1 MYRDYLVLGS
11 GIAGLK
17 AAEAIRD
24 LDANGSVMMVTRD
37 SVSPYSRP
45 MLTKTPL
52 RTFCKARISLFPE
65 IWYQE
70 RRIELSL
77 NTAVETIHAETHTVI
92 AGGKE
97 IRYGKC
103 IYALGAENF
112 IPPVPGAR
120 KDNVV
125 SIRTAEDIEHIKKY
139 AANAREAVVIGGG
152 VIGLEAA
159 FELSHYGL
167 SVTVLEALPF
177 LMPRLLDP
185 GTAHDLKE
193 GIHRFSIYTDVK
205 ISEIC
210 GEKAAEAVCLE
221 DGRMF
226 PCGLVIVSCG
236 VRANIKIAQEAGIAC
251 ERSVVVNKSMETNIP
266 DIYACG
272 DCAQFGGVNSALW
285 SQAVEEGKTAGANA
299 AGVKQE
305 FAGFDTSLILNNPE
319 ISLFAYGDLGKN
331 PKVTYWCEAKE
342 HEESRGFFVNPA
354 VGGMRQRLFYRQH
367 KLVGI
372 SLLGNLSEME
382 ELKKQVAGGDVK

>member
-112 IPPVPGAR
+112 IPPVPGAQ

-125 SIRTAEDIEHIKKY
+125 SIRTAEDIE
-139 AANAREAVVIGGG
+139 
-152 VIGLEAA
+152 
-159 FELSHYGL
+159 
-167 SVTVLEALPF
+167 P
-177 LMPRLLDP
+177 
-185 GTAHDLKE
+185 
-193 GIHRFSIYTDVK
+193 
-205 ISEIC
+205 
-210 GEKAAEAVCLE
+210 EK
-221 DGRMF
+221 
-226 PCGLVIVSCG
+226 
-236 VRANIKIAQEAGIAC
+236 
-251 ERSVVVNKSMETNIP
+251 
-266 DIYACG
+266 
-272 DCAQFGGVNSALW
+272 LW
-285 SQAVEEGKTAGANA
+285 
-299 AGVKQE
+299 
-305 FAGFDTSLILNNPE
+305 
-319 ISLFAYGDLGKN
+319 
-331 PKVTYWCEAKE
+331 
-342 HEESRGFFVNPA
+342 
-354 VGGMRQRLFYRQH
+354 
-367 KLVGI
+367 
-372 SLLGNLSEME
+372 
-382 ELKKQVAGGDVK
+382 

>member
-112 IPPVPGAR
+112 IPPVPGAQ

-159 FELSHYGL
+159 FELSRYGCWK
-167 SVTVLEALPF
+167 
-177 LMPRLLDP
+177 
-185 GTAHDLKE
+185 HC
-193 GIHRFSIYTDVK
+193 RF
-205 ISEIC
+205 
-210 GEKAAEAVCLE
+210 
-221 DGRMF
+221 
-226 PCGLVIVSCG
+226 
-236 VRANIKIAQEAGIAC
+236 
-251 ERSVVVNKSMETNIP
+251 
-266 DIYACG
+266 
-272 DCAQFGGVNSALW
+272 
-285 SQAVEEGKTAGANA
+285 
-299 AGVKQE
+299 
-305 FAGFDTSLILNNPE
+305 
-319 ISLFAYGDLGKN
+319 
-331 PKVTYWCEAKE
+331 
-342 HEESRGFFVNPA
+342 
-354 VGGMRQRLFYRQH
+354 
-367 KLVGI
+367 
-372 SLLGNLSEME
+372 
-382 ELKKQVAGGDVK
+382 